1 MISVLS
7 LACSLPPDGSTL
19 THSLSEK
26 DLGSEKPCPVVRRKK
41 ISEPNAEKS
50 FTSTDHQILMTADPI
65 KLSKEE
71 VCFYKQF
78 LEARR
83 DCYKFLVNNIAQ

>member
-1 MISVLS
+1 MVPHSPILS
-7 LACSLPPDGSTL
+7 QKKTWEVINLA
-19 THSLSEK
+19 
-26 DLGSEKPCPVVRRKK
+26 PVVRRKK

-78 LEARR
+78 LNVVEARR
-83 DCYKFLVNNIAQ
+83 DFYKFRRKVVNNIGQ